1 MAAPHFPLAT
11 VEEYLEFDRNSEFKN
26 EYYRGQIIAMAGGKP
41 THAKI
46 GATVTALLW
55 IATEGRSC
63 DVYSSDARLAA
74 DRESHYVYPDIMV
87 VYGEPEY
94 ADSRQET
101 LANPILVVEVL
112 SPSTE
117 SADRGRKF
125 ASYRNLESLQ
135 EYLMVSQFEP
145 KVELHRKGP
154 DGNWTRHEWT
164 GLDAVAVLE
173 SVDAQL
179 PLPRV
184 YAKIEFEPETN

>member
-11 VEEYLEFDRNSEFKN
+11 VEEYLELDRASEFKN

-41 THAKI
+41 NHGQI

-55 IATEGRSC
+55 NATRGRSC
-63 DVYSSDARLAA
+63 RVYSSDARLAA

-87 VYGEPEY
+87 VCGEPVY
-94 ADSRQET
+94 TDSRQET
-101 LANPILVVEVL
+101 LVNPILVVEVL

-145 KVELHRKGP
+145 KVEVHRKGP
-154 DGNWTRHEWT
+154 DGNWTKHEWK
-164 GLDAVAVLE
+164 GLEAVAVLE
-173 SVDAQL
+173 SIGAEL
-179 PLPRV
+179 PLGLIYSMV
-184 YAKIEFEPETN
+184 VFEPEAG

>member
-11 VEEYLEFDRNSEFKN
+11 VEEYLEFDRASECKN

-41 THAKI
+41 THGQIITTIA
-46 GATVTALLW
+46 ALLW
-55 IATEGRSC
+55 IATDDRPC
-63 DVYSSDARLAA
+63 RVYSNDVRLAA
-74 DRESHYVYPDIMV
+74 DRDSHYVYPDVFV
-87 VYGEPEY
+87 VCGELAF

-101 LANPILVVEVL
+101 LANAILVVEVL

-125 ASYRNLESLQ
+125 ASYRNLESLK

-145 KVELHRKGP
+145 KAELHRRGP
-154 DGNWTRHEWT
+154 DGNWTKHEWK

-179 PLPRV
+179 PLHRIYSKV
-184 YAKIEFEPETN
+184 VFEPEAG